1 MHVFVV
7 VVVFLLRWWPSNCCG
22 GGLRGGG
29 KIGVGGDALF
39 IYLVKALMEV
49 FLDYLNKKL
58 YPKSSSFPL
67 LVEFFESLIG
77 FTLLGS

>member
-1 MHVFVV
+1 
-7 VVVFLLRWWPSNCCG
+7 
-22 GGLRGGG
+22 
-29 KIGVGGDALF
+29 
-39 IYLVKALMEV
+39 MEV